1 MLYVYCLMSYMSY
14 AIVHF
19 VICVMCD
26 MWYDDDA
33 ADDDCYDDDAD
44 YDEDEEDDED
54 DEEKYN

>member
-1 MLYVYCLMSYMSY
+1 MSYMSY

-33 ADDDCYDDDAD
+33 DDDDCYDDDAD